1 MMLPWTKRRF
11 GHSHHESHQGAGSIL
26 RDVVFGANDGL
37 VSNVSLVAGVAGA
50 SSDPNNILLAGIA
63 GVVAGAISMGLGAYI
78 STKSEREFR
87 LSEELREWWE
97 VENMPLEETAEIRE
111 IFAAKGIHG
120 DTLDDLVDQI
130 TRDKDLWV
138 RTMMREELGFS
149 DEPPKPMISG
159 FVMAIAFA
167 FAASLPVLPY
177 LFWGGNQALVISI
190 SLTGF
195 GLFSLGM
202 WRAHVTAGNMWK
214 RGLEIVGLAVIA
226 VMIAHLIGRLIGVTI
241 V

>member
-1 MMLPWTKRRF
+1 MLPWNKRRLM
-11 GHSHHESHQGAGSIL
+11 HSHHESHQGAGSIL

-50 SSDPNNILLAGIA
+50 SSDPNNVLLAGIA

-120 DTLDDLVDQI
+120 ETLDDLVNQI
-130 TRDKDLWV
+130 IRDKDLWV

-149 DEPPKPMISG
+149 DEPPKPMTSG
-159 FVMAIAFA
+159 FVMALAFA

-195 GLFSLGM
+195 GLFGLGM
-202 WRAHVTAGNMWK
+202 WRAHVTAGNKWK
-214 RGLEIVGLAVIA
+214 RGLEIVALAVIA